1 MSAAERINE
10 QSGVSGTSDRRRPL
24 VVLAEDNEDTRHVYG
39 LILRH
44 FGYDVADALTGEE
57 AVTITRSLCPDLVLM
72 DIGLP
77 GIDGW
82 EASSI
87 LKADPA
93 TGMIPVVAFS
103 ARISSITDL
112 AGRSTAFDGFILKP
126 ISPMVLVQR
135 VNAYLRLLC
144 TKSCARLRNKTALP
158 RPLVVDN

>member
-1 MSAAERINE
+1 MSVQRTDE
-10 QSGVSGTSDRRRPL
+10 QSGRQGVNERRRPL

-44 FGYDVADALTGEE
+44 FGYDVADAPTGEDAV
-57 AVTITRSLCPDLVLM
+57 AVTRTLRPDLVLM

-87 LKADPA
+87 LKSDPK
-93 TGMIPVVAFS
+93 TGSIPVVAFS
-103 ARISSITDL
+103 ARINSTTDL
-112 AGRSTAFDGFILKP
+112 ADRSAAFDGFILKP

-135 VNAYLRLLC
+135 VSAYLKLLC
-144 TKSCARLRNKTALP
+144 HAP
-158 RPLVVDN
+158 RVQLGTRG

>member
-1 MSAAERINE
+1 MSVQRTDEQRGREGVNE
-10 QSGVSGTSDRRRPL
+10 RRRPL

-44 FGYDVADALTGEE
+44 FGYDVADAPTGEE
-57 AVTITRSLCPDLVLM
+57 AVAVTRALRPDLVLM

-87 LKADPA
+87 LKSDPS
-93 TGMIPVVAFS
+93 TGAIPLVAFS
-103 ARISSITDL
+103 ARVSSTTDL
-112 AGRSTAFDGFILKP
+112 AARSAAFDGFILKP

-135 VNAYLRLLC
+135 VSAYLELLC
-144 TKSCARLRNKTALP
+144 HAPRLQLREN
-158 RPLVVDN
+158 